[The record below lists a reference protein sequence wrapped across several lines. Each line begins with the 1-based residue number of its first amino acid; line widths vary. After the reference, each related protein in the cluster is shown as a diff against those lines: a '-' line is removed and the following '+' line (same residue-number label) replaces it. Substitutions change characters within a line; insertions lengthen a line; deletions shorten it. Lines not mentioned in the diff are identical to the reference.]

1 MMVFVNTILEC
12 WTVFDI
18 NPNLFDYIILSRS
31 QSQLVDELILI
42 KLENLMRKI
51 LRDKEK
57 LRNLLRQI
65 TDTAVKTLILQKMH
79 ESQLNIHEESFS
91 DMLSLLPYIK
101 NNTILLKQL
110 DLSEWSLTLQE
121 TYWQHVLSNGG
132 LGFTNENLEQCAF
145 YLVKLDNATLFSTK
159 TLLIFVHHFYAED
172 MELCGDILDDFG
184 VLNLKLSNLFE
195 KSNKRYS
202 GQELLEL
209 CQQKTDIV
217 TKDLSQIQHLM
228 TKLGLSESNNR
239 DIDRLVQMITK
250 SYKDDNVLKHLSK
263 IRDLLKRTA
272 NGENLV
278 LKYIVDVINRNDQSN
293 DTENTGS
300 KILTCKTCC
309 HNEKDL
315 KRIIYAIR
323 SNIEEIKHIENC
335 NYYILHTVNQGI
347 LLKQRFSLRDTQKLV
362 VMLMLSNQRSLLSQV
377 ATGEGKTL
385 IITTLCIIKCLYGE
399 KLDIVTSCSVLA
411 KRDAESE
418 PPKGNKELYEFF
430 GVTVGHICSE
440 DIDQRAQTFSKCDVV
455 YGDLSSFQRDY
466 LLNRFYE
473 KNILDKRNFESV
485 IVDEVDNV
493 DQTGLD
499 PDLNPKIIIIDKNT
513 GTDQS
518 SSQWHEVL
526 HQFLQIKHGC
536 KLSLMSLKAVFI
548 SNVSYLKLYQN
559 LYGLSGTLG
568 SRDEKQLL
576 NELYNI
582 DLIKIPTSK
591 PKNFFEERPII
602 SGYKEQWT
610 NSIYDETKKKI
621 IKDRSVL
628 IICETVKH
636 VDYISKC
643 LVKRAMEDL
652 QNDPSNIIY
661 DSLKKP
667 YVYKREHEEFT
678 FGQGNELLNCGTVI
692 IATNLA
698 GRGTDIKLEQKL
710 VEAGGL
716 HVIVTFLP
724 NNCRIEEQAY
734 GSAA

>member
-1 MMVFVNTILEC
+1 
-12 WTVFDI
+12 
-18 NPNLFDYIILSRS
+18 
-31 QSQLVDELILI
+31 
-42 KLENLMRKI
+42 
-51 LRDKEK
+51 
-57 LRNLLRQI
+57 
-65 TDTAVKTLILQKMH
+65 
-79 ESQLNIHEESFS
+79 
-91 DMLSLLPYIK
+91 
-101 NNTILLKQL
+101 
-110 DLSEWSLTLQE
+110 
-121 TYWQHVLSNGG
+121 
-132 LGFTNENLEQCAF
+132 
-145 YLVKLDNATLFSTK
+145 
-159 TLLIFVHHFYAED
+159 
-172 MELCGDILDDFG
+172 
-184 VLNLKLSNLFE
+184 
-195 KSNKRYS
+195 
-202 GQELLEL
+202 
-209 CQQKTDIV
+209 
-217 TKDLSQIQHLM
+217 
-228 TKLGLSESNNR
+228 
-239 DIDRLVQMITK
+239 
-250 SYKDDNVLKHLSK
+250 
-263 IRDLLKRTA
+263 
-272 NGENLV
+272 
-278 LKYIVDVINRNDQSN
+278 
-293 DTENTGS
+293 
-300 KILTCKTCC
+300 
-309 HNEKDL
+309 
-315 KRIIYAIR
+315 
-323 SNIEEIKHIENC
+323 
-335 NYYILHTVNQGI
+335 
-347 LLKQRFSLRDTQKLV
+347 
-362 VMLMLSNQRSLLSQV
+362 
-377 ATGEGKTL
+377 
-385 IITTLCIIKCLYGE
+385 
-399 KLDIVTSCSVLA
+399 
-411 KRDAESE
+411 
-418 PPKGNKELYEFF
+418 
-430 GVTVGHICSE
+430 
-440 DIDQRAQTFSKCDVV
+440 
-455 YGDLSSFQRDY
+455 
-466 LLNRFYE
+466 
-473 KNILDKRNFESV
+473 
-485 IVDEVDNV
+485 
-493 DQTGLD
+493 QTGLD

-518 SSQWHEVL
+518 SSQWHEEL

-536 KLSLMSLKAVFI
+536 KLSLVSLKAVFI

>member
-1 MMVFVNTILEC
+1 
-12 WTVFDI
+12 
-18 NPNLFDYIILSRS
+18 
-31 QSQLVDELILI
+31 
-42 KLENLMRKI
+42 
-51 LRDKEK
+51 
-57 LRNLLRQI
+57 
-65 TDTAVKTLILQKMH
+65 
-79 ESQLNIHEESFS
+79 
-91 DMLSLLPYIK
+91 
-101 NNTILLKQL
+101 
-110 DLSEWSLTLQE
+110 
-121 TYWQHVLSNGG
+121 
-132 LGFTNENLEQCAF
+132 
-145 YLVKLDNATLFSTK
+145 
-159 TLLIFVHHFYAED
+159 
-172 MELCGDILDDFG
+172 
-184 VLNLKLSNLFE
+184 
-195 KSNKRYS
+195 
-202 GQELLEL
+202 
-209 CQQKTDIV
+209 
-217 TKDLSQIQHLM
+217 
-228 TKLGLSESNNR
+228 
-239 DIDRLVQMITK
+239 
-250 SYKDDNVLKHLSK
+250 
-263 IRDLLKRTA
+263 
-272 NGENLV
+272 
-278 LKYIVDVINRNDQSN
+278 
-293 DTENTGS
+293 
-300 KILTCKTCC
+300 
-309 HNEKDL
+309 
-315 KRIIYAIR
+315 
-323 SNIEEIKHIENC
+323 
-335 NYYILHTVNQGI
+335 
-347 LLKQRFSLRDTQKLV
+347 
-362 VMLMLSNQRSLLSQV
+362 MLSNQRSLLSQV

-418 PPKGNKELYEFF
+418 PPKGNKDLYEFF

-440 DIDQRAQTFSKCDVV
+440 DIDQRAQTFSRCDVV

-466 LLNRFYE
+466 LLDRFYG
-473 KNILDKRNFESV
+473 KNILGKRNFENV
-485 IVDEVDNV
+485 IVDEVDSMLLDNGNNMLYLSHDIPNMERLQSLFIFIWRSVNQPVNSLDDLNKIYDNAAIKQSIIEDIHGMIMRDEV
-493 DQTGLD
+493 DAGVWQALLKSKTIDEDGRILIHLKDYTTHVKQLKFPKQKTENRLIFLLNIISNRQRFIKLRSEFYNFIEQHLDKFIDNAKNALFMSLD

-518 SSQWHEVL
+518 SSQWHEEL

-536 KLSLMSLKAVFI
+536 KLSLVSLKAVFI